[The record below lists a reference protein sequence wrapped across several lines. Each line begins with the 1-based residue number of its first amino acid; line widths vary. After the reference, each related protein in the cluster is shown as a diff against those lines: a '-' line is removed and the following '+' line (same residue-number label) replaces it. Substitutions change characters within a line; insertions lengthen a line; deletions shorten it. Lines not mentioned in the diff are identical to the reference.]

1 MKKFDYKLFLLALL
15 LPAMHACVGM
25 KTSSGGGSSPSLVKM
40 YNKGKDSL
48 LCHAGPVEY
57 QGVNSKDELELDY
70 TYLKVKGH
78 SNDVVCNFSLITSDA
93 TLRPDKVTVE
103 VNGEKTTVSDL
114 EKFFAEGY
122 GKKQYKYRY
131 SFKISD
137 TLYYHLMKSERP
149 LITVNDRVFSG
160 GRDHRKKSN
169 TIFRAILFDLY
180 N

>member
-1 MKKFDYKLFLLALL
+1 MKKFDFKFIIAVLLIAVL
-15 LPAMHACVGM
+15 HACVGM

-40 YNKGKDSL
+40 YSKGKDSL

-57 QGVNSKDELELDY
+57 HGVNNSDELELDY

-78 SNDVVCNFSLITSDA
+78 SNDVVCNFSLISSDA
-93 TLRPDKVTVE
+93 TIRPDRVTIE
-103 VNGEKTTVSDL
+103 VNGEKTSVNDL

-122 GKKQYKYRY
+122 GKKHYKYRY
-131 SFKISD
+131 SFSISD
-137 TLYYHLMKSERP
+137 TLYYNLMKSEKP
-149 LITVNDRVFSG
+149 LITVNDRVFTG